1 MKFPNASPIAPAWK
15 SLTPWGM
22 SKSRWPSY
30 LVLDKNSFSYCS
42 LRTDAVHA
50 VHALIGTRDQPTR
63 EQGYGCTAQTYRFRS
78 EEHTSELQSLMRIS
92 YAVFCLNKTNNNKTY
107 HTSTVAQAYH

>member
-63 EQGYGCTAQTYRFRS
+63 EQGYGCTAQTYRFRGQNR
-78 EEHTSELQSLMRIS
+78 E
-92 YAVFCLNKTNNNKTY
+92 YG
-107 HTSTVAQAYH
+107 STESSRSRVVADCSRFWQ

>member
-63 EQGYGCTAQTYRFRS
+63 EQGYGCTAQTYRRS
-78 EEHTSELQSLMRIS
+78 EERRVGKECVSTCRTRWVPYYLKKQ
-92 YAVFCLNKTNNNKTY
+92 NKKHSTNEEGI
-107 HTSTVAQAYH
+107 

>member
-1 MKFPNASPIAPAWK
+1 MIIEGEKACRSCLRPAAIRMKFPNASPIAPAWK

-63 EQGYGCTAQTYRFRS
+63 EQGYGCTAQTYRFRDRKS
-78 EEHTSELQSLMRIS
+78 TR
-92 YAVFCLNKTNNNKTY
+92 LN
-107 HTSTVAQAYH
+107 SSQ

>member
-63 EQGYGCTAQTYRFRS
+63 EQRS
-78 EEHTSELQSLMRIS
+78 EEHTSELQSHMRIS
-92 YAVFCLNKTNNNKTY
+92 YAVLCSKIKQTINLSVFLYN
-107 HTSTVAQAYH
+107 